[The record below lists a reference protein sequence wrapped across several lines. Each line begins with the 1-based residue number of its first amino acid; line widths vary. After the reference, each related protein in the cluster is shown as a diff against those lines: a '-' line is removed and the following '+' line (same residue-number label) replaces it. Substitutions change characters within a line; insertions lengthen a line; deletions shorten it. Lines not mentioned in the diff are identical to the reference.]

1 MHISKKAKRHLLLDA
16 GVITVALVS
25 IGLVSCSKQQAF
37 KPSKWHT
44 TMEKHPAIHDP
55 SIVMVK
61 DKNGNPH
68 YYVFGTHV
76 TEAESDDLVHWNVP
90 FTTNYESPKKNII
103 LGNFDKNLKVPF
115 KWAGH
120 NDADSTGGYAIWAP
134 DVHYDKD
141 YEWSD
146 GSKGAYLYYF
156 ANSSTW
162 RRSVI
167 SVAAS
172 KSIKGPY
179 SKVKPIVYSGFTKND
194 ATDGSDRNIKY
205 TKTNLPQ
212 LIKSGKISGWSNKW
226 NMTGGSEWN
235 HFYAPNAI
243 DPAVFTDAHG
253 KTWMVYGSWSGGI
266 FMLRINPQTGT
277 AYYPG
282 HDSKTK
288 DGRVIDRYF
297 GTKLLGGYHQSGEGP
312 YIMYDKATKYYY
324 LFITIGGLDYQGG
337 YNMRMWRSKSPDG
350 PYVDAKGQK
359 APSYKEATGSKIN
372 TKYGIK
378 ISGNYKL
385 PGMDKSYKS
394 GGHNS
399 AIKTPD
405 GKYLLVY
412 HTRFS
417 FDNNFQLR
425 VHQMMMNKDNWP
437 VNLPFAYTN
446 KKSPTLAKNK
456 IPGSYT
462 FYNLGTQTSASDVA
476 RKEIT
481 LSKNHQVTGGITGKW
496 KMEPKDSK
504 IYYLTITSDKT
515 KYNGVITTQYDNE
528 EKKPGWRIVLSA
540 IGNNNETIW
549 GFKDLK

>member
-1 MHISKKAKRHLLLDA
+1 MKVSKKFKHTILISGSILATTLLVL
-16 GVITVALVS
+16 
-25 IGLVSCSKQQAF
+25 GLSACSQKSQF
-37 KPSKWHT
+37 KASKWNT
-44 TMEKHPAIHDP
+44 TEEQHPAIHDP
-55 SIVMVK
+55 SIVMTK
-61 DKNGNPH
+61 DKNNKPH

-90 FTTNYESPKKNII
+90 FKATYENPKNNII
-103 LGNFDKNLKVPF
+103 LGNFAKNLKEPF

-134 DVHYDKD
+134 DVHYDPD
-141 YEWSD
+141 YEWAD

-179 SKVKPIVYSGFTKND
+179 SQVKPIVYSGFTKND

-205 TKTNLPQ
+205 NKTNLPK
-212 LIKSGKISGWSNKW
+212 LIKDKKVSGWSDKW
-226 NMTGGSEWN
+226 NMPGGNQWN

-243 DPAVFTDAHG
+243 DPAVFTDAKG

-266 FMLRINPQTGT
+266 FILRINPKTGT
-277 AYYPG
+277 AIYPK
-282 HDSKTK
+282 HDGKTK
-288 DGRVIDRYF
+288 DGRIIDRYF

-312 YIMYDKATKYYY
+312 YIMYDKTTKYYY
-324 LFITIGGLDYQGG
+324 LFVTYGGLDYQGG

-350 PYVDAKGQK
+350 PYVDAKGQD
-359 APSYKEATGSKIN
+359 APSYKKETSDKIN

-385 PGMDKSYKS
+385 PGMSKSYKS

-399 AIKTPD
+399 AIKTD
-405 GKYLLVY
+405 NSNYFLVY

-417 FDNNFQLR
+417 YDNNYQLR
-425 VHQMMMNKDNWP
+425 VHQMMMNKEKWP
-437 VNLPFAYTN
+437 VNLPFAYTA
-446 KKSPTLAKNK
+446 KKPSPLAEEK
-456 IPGSYT
+456 IPGKYT
-462 FYNLGTQTSASDVA
+462 FYNLGTKTFPNDVA
-476 RKEIT
+476 CQKLT
-481 LSKNHQVTGGITGKW
+481 LAKNHHVSGAINGTW
-496 KMEPKDSK
+496 KLEKKDQFS
-504 IYYLTITSDKT
+504 YYLTIKSGKFA
-515 KYNGVITTQYDNE
+515 YSGVVTTQYDKE
-528 EKKPGWRIVLSA
+528 EKTPGWKIDFSA

-549 GFKDLK
+549 GFKNLE

>member
-1 MHISKKAKRHLLLDA
+1 MGTGLIAATALLTL
-16 GVITVALVS
+16 
-25 IGLVSCSKQQAF
+25 GLSACSNNKTAF
-37 KPSKWHT
+37 KPSTWHT
-44 TMEKHPAIHDP
+44 MNEKHPAIHDP
-55 SIVMVK
+55 SIVMVTG
-61 DKNGNPH
+61 KNGKPH

-76 TEAESDDLVHWNVP
+76 TEAESDDLVNWKVP
-90 FTTNYESPKKNII
+90 FTSTYENPKKNII
-103 LGNFDKNLKVPF
+103 LGNFDKNLKTPF
-115 KWAGH
+115 KWAGK
-120 NDADSTGGYAIWAP
+120 NDADSAGGYAIWAP
-134 DVHYDKD
+134 DVHYDPN

-179 SKVKPIVYSGFTKND
+179 SNVKPIVYSGFTKND

-205 TKTNLPQ
+205 TKTNLPK
-212 LIKSGKISGWSNKW
+212 LIKSGKVSGWSNKW
-226 NMTGGSEWN
+226 NNATGTEWN
-235 HFYAPNAI
+235 HLYAPNAI

-266 FMLRINPQTGT
+266 YILQINPKTGT
-277 AYYPG
+277 AIYPG
-282 HDSKTK
+282 K
-288 DGRVIDRYF
+288 DGKTNDGRIIDRYF

-312 YIMYDKATKYYY
+312 YIMYDKSTKYYY
-324 LFITIGGLDYQGG
+324 LFITIGGLNYDGG
-337 YNMRMWRSKSPDG
+337 YNMRMWRSKSPAG

-359 APSYKEATGSKIN
+359 AVSYHDPSNDKVN

-385 PGMDKSYKS
+385 PGMKTSYKS

-399 AIKTPD
+399 ALRTPE
-405 GKYLLVY
+405 GQYFLVY

-417 FDNNFQLR
+417 YDNNYQLR
-425 VHQMMMNKDNWP
+425 VHQMMMNKEQWP

-446 KKSPTLAKNK
+446 KKAKALAEKQ
-456 IPGSYT
+456 IAGDYIY
-462 FYNLGTQTSASDVA
+462 YNFGTKTSAADVP
-476 RKEIT
+476 RKAIKLNADKT
-481 LSKNHQVTGGITGKW
+481 VSGALNGHWKLSKKNDT
-496 KMEPKDSK
+496 S
-504 IYYLTITSDKT
+504 YYLTIKAGKT
-515 KYNGVITTQYDNE
+515 TYSGVVTTQYDNE
-528 EKKPGWRIVLSA
+528 EKKVGWKIVFSA

-549 GFKDLK
+549 GIKDFK

>member
-1 MHISKKAKRHLLLDA
+1 MHMSKKRKHQILLSGGILA
-16 GVITVALVS
+16 TAFLMF
-25 IGLVSCSKQQAF
+25 GLAACSKPNTF
-37 KPSKWHT
+37 KASKWNT
-44 TMEKHPAIHDP
+44 VSEQHPAIHDP

-61 DKNGNPH
+61 GKDNKPH

-90 FTTNYESPKKNII
+90 FKSVYENPKKNII
-103 LGNFDKNLKVPF
+103 LGNFNQNLKVPF

-134 DVHYDKD
+134 DVHYDPN

-179 SKVKPIVYSGFTKND
+179 SNVKPIVYSGFTKNN

-205 TKTNLPQ
+205 TKTNLPK
-212 LIKSGKISGWSNKW
+212 LIKEGKVSGWSNKW
-226 NMTGGSEWN
+226 NMPGGNEWN

-243 DPAVFTDAHG
+243 DPAVFTDAHD
-253 KTWMVYGSWSGGI
+253 KLWMVYGSWSGGI
-266 FMLRINPQTGT
+266 FILRINPKTGT
-277 AYYPG
+277 AIYPNKDG
-282 HDSKTK
+282 KTK
-288 DGRVIDRYF
+288 DGRIIDRYF

-324 LFITIGGLDYQGG
+324 LFVTYGRLDYQGG
-337 YNMRMWRSKSPDG
+337 YNMRMWRSKAPNG

-359 APSYKEATGSKIN
+359 APSYKEATGDKIN

-385 PGMDKSYKS
+385 PGMDTSYKS

-405 GKYLLVY
+405 GKYFLIY

-417 FDNNFQLR
+417 YDNNYQLR
-425 VHQMMMNKDNWP
+425 VHEMLMNKEDWP
-437 VNLPFAYTN
+437 VNLPFAYTA
-446 KKSPTLAKNK
+446 KKPSKLSETQIHGKY
-456 IPGSYT
+456 I
-462 FYNLGTQTSASDVA
+462 FYNLGTKTSASDVP
-476 RKEIT
+476 RKELT
-481 LSKNHQVTGGITGKW
+481 LSPDHKVTGATTGTW
-496 KMEPKDSK
+496 KINPKNSTS
-504 IYYLTITSDKT
+504 YYLTIKT
-515 KYNGVITTQYDNE
+515 PKATYNGIVTSQYDRE
-528 EKKPGWRIVLSA
+528 EKKTGWRIVFSA

-549 GFKDLK
+549 GIK